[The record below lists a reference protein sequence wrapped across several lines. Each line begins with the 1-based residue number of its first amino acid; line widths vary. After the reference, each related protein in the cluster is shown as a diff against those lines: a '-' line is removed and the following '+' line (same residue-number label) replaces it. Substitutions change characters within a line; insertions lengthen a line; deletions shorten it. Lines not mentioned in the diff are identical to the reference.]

1 MGEPKSKQFENIYY
15 GLSNYPGILKL
26 APSGLGWKTADS
38 ENIVTIPADEFKK
51 VQWMRV
57 ARDYQLKV
65 ALKNGSAARF
75 DGFAKDNFESLR
87 EIVRTNYKLNL
98 ETKELSVRGW
108 NWGKTDFQGSQLV
121 FNIGNKTAYEI
132 PLSQV
137 SNTNLQNKV
146 EVSLEFMQPEQLGE
160 DAKVRSRKAPVHE
173 LVEMRFYV
181 PGSTVVTKE
190 GESEKSKNGSDE
202 EEEEEEEEMSAAKL
216 FFETVKEKAD
226 LTQVSG
232 EGIVLFQDVLLL
244 TPRGRYDIEMFPTF
258 FRLRGKTYDYK
269 IQQSSVVSLFLL
281 PKLDDLHEMFVIGLD
296 PPLRQGQTLY
306 HFLVLQFK
314 KEEEREFQLNLDD
327 ETVQKEYGGKLEL
340 QYEAPVFEVFS
351 TVFHVLTKKKII
363 RPSGFQSQHDEV
375 AVKCSLKAN
384 EGYLYP
390 LEKCFLFIP
399 KPPTL
404 IKTSDIEKVIF
415 SRVSMVAGKT
425 AHLTSARTFDVKFSM
440 KSGLE
445 YQFSSIVRE
454 EYEHLDNYF
463 REKHIRTEN
472 ETDDKFNFNNNKGGQ
487 QVLDD
492 YADVFSNNS
501 DDEPHQDG
509 RVVVEDS
516 DTVDDDFIASSDSDT
531 DVAEEY
537 DENYAGIGSSTDGE
551 DKGVPKKKVKI
562 SKVPKKPK
570 S

>member
-1 MGEPKSKQFENIYY
+1 MGDPKSKQFENIYY

-38 ENIVTIPADEFKK
+38 ENIVTISADEFKK
-51 VQWMRV
+51 IQWMRV

-75 DGFAKDNFESLR
+75 DGFVKDNFESLR
-87 EIVRTNYKLNL
+87 EIIRTNYKLNL

-108 NWGKTDFQGSQLV
+108 NWGKTDF
-121 FNIGNKTAYEI
+121 
-132 PLSQV
+132 QV

-181 PGSTVVTKE
+181 PGSTV
-190 GESEKSKNGSDE
+190 
-202 EEEEEEEEMSAAKL
+202 L

-269 IQQSSVVSLFLL
+269 IQQTSVVSLFLL
-281 PKLDDLHEMFVIGLD
+281 PKLDDLHEMFV
-296 PPLRQGQTLY
+296 GQTLY

-445 YQFSSIVRE
+445 YQFSI
-454 EYEHLDNYF
+454 
-463 REKHIRTEN
+463 
-472 ETDDKFNFNNNKGGQ
+472 
-487 QVLDD
+487 LDD

-509 RVVVEDS
+509 RIVAEDS
-516 DTVDDDFIASSDSDT
+516 DTDSDS

-562 SKVPKKPK
+562 SKTKKPK